1 MFEGSFVALV
11 TPFRDG
17 SVDLAKVEALTR
29 LHLDKGTNGIVPCG
43 TTGEAAALTSNER
56 AQVIR
61 AVLKVAKG
69 KVPVIPGT
77 GTNNTQ
83 VTIEFTKM
91 ARELGADGALL
102 VTPYYNKPPQEGLYR
117 HFEAVAKAV
126 DIPQIMYNVP
136 SRTAVNLKPETVAR
150 LSKLKNI
157 VAIKDASG
165 SVEQITQTLALC
177 DICVFSGDDAM
188 TLPILRL
195 GGKGVISVA
204 ANIVPDK
211 VAELCR
217 LQSQE
222 VHDRYHP
229 LFQGLFLETNP
240 IPVKTA
246 MEMMGLIQAE
256 VRLPLC
262 PMSDGGREQLH
273 TLLRSYELVE

>member
-217 LQSQE
+217 LRSQE

>member
-91 ARELGADGALL
+91 ARELGADGTLL

-136 SRTAVNLKPETVAR
+136 SRTGVNLKPETVAR

-222 VHDRYHP
+222 IHDRYHP
-229 LFQGLFLETNP
+229 LFHGLFLETNP